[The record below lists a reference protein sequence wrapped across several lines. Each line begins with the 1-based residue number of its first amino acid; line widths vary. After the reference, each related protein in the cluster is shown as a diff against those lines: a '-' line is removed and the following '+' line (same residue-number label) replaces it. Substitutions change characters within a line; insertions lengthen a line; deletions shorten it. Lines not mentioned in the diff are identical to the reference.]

1 MEYCPS
7 CYNARGPAA
16 TKARGIAKTDPAVLA
31 EYGDGEYPLRWAWEK
46 GEVAA
51 NGNFIQNN
59 EIAKRYGICGDPEQV
74 REGSCQV
81 ALQTLCQ
88 MFNFR
93 GRRCN
98 RSPRLAR
105 EADHRNCVT
114 RATPS

>member
-16 TKARGIAKTDPAVLA
+16 TKARGIAKTDPVVLA
-31 EYGDGEYPLRWAWEK
+31 EYGNGEYPLKWAWEK

-74 REGSCQV
+74 LVSNNIGS
-81 ALQTLCQ
+81 
-88 MFNFR
+88 F
-93 GRRCN
+93 GRR
-98 RSPRLAR
+98 
-105 EADHRNCVT
+105 
-114 RATPS
+114 

>member
-31 EYGDGEYPLRWAWEK
+31 EYGNGEYPLKWAWEK

-74 REGSCQV
+74 HQLLADGGYRVGLFGSRSRRLFLH
-81 ALQTLCQ
+81 LQ
-88 MFNFR
+88 
-93 GRRCN
+93 RR
-98 RSPRLAR
+98 R
-105 EADHRNCVT
+105 
-114 RATPS
+114 